1 MNTLPLDIFA
11 EEDVQH
17 QGFVVDF
24 TLVGNVDRVMDNAPV
39 NPDPCCFFDIDRA
52 IEEKA
57 AEMSLG
63 LEHKGIVGNGKLQ
76 KVAVVCVSFEDKVPG
91 AQPVINGTSRVAGK
105 IEDEIP
111 LALCRIT
118 GEY

>member
-1 MNTLPLDIFA
+1 
-11 EEDVQH
+11 
-17 QGFVVDF
+17 
-24 TLVGNVDRVMDNAPV
+24 MDNAPV

-63 LEHKGIVGNGKLQ
+63 LEHKGIVGNGKAAEGWRLFASLSI
-76 KVAVVCVSFEDKVPG
+76 KIKCRARSF
-91 AQPVINGTSRVAGK
+91 AVINGTSRVAGEK

-118 GEY
+118 GEYWTGT